1 MQGQRGQKNHIGLYS
16 KNMKINSLAFNNGKS
31 IPSQYTCD
39 GEGVNPELVF
49 SDVPTGAKSLA
60 LIMDDPDSPTGIW
73 THWLLWNI
81 SPNIKE
87 ISEGKV
93 PRGAVQGET
102 TFGASHYGGPC
113 PGKGNHRYF
122 FKLYALDT
130 MLNIPAGTVKDKFIE
145 IMKGHII
152 AEAEMYGWYERKKQD
167 N

>member
-1 MQGQRGQKNHIGLYS
+1 MNIKS
-16 KNMKINSLAFNNGKS
+16 PTFNNGKS

-60 LIMDDPDSPTGIW
+60 LIMDNPDSPTGIW

>member
-60 LIMDDPDSPTGIW
+60 LIVDDPDSPTGIW

-81 SPNIKE
+81 PPSIKE
-87 ISEGKV
+87 IAEGKV

-102 TFGASHYGGPC
+102 TFGASRYGGPC

>member
-1 MQGQRGQKNHIGLYS
+1 MNIKS
-16 KNMKINSLAFNNGKS
+16 PAFNNGKS

-39 GEGVNPELVF
+39 GEDINPELVF

-81 SPNIKE
+81 PPTTKE
-87 ISEGKV
+87 INEGKV
-93 PRGAVQGET
+93 PRGVVQGET
-102 TFGASHYGGPC
+102 TFGAAHYGGPC

-130 MLNIPAGTVKDKFIE
+130 ILDLSTGSEKDTLVE
-145 IMKGHII
+145 AMKGHIVS
-152 AEAEMYGWYERKKQD
+152 EAEMYGWYESRTKSRTRGEEH
-167 N
+167 NI

>member
-1 MQGQRGQKNHIGLYS
+1 MTIK
-16 KNMKINSLAFNNGKS
+16 SLAFNNGKS

-39 GEGVNPELVF
+39 GEDTSPQLMF
-49 SDVPTGAKSLA
+49 SDVPAGAKSLA

-81 SPNIKE
+81 SPTTKE
-87 ISEGKV
+87 IGEGKI

-102 TFGASHYGGPC
+102 TFGASRYGGPC

-130 MLNIPAGTVKDKFIE
+130 ILNIKVGAEKEALVDA
-145 IMKGHII
+145 MKGHILT
-152 AEAEMYGWYERKKQD
+152 ETEMYGWYERKK
-167 N
+167 

>member
-1 MQGQRGQKNHIGLYS
+1 MNIKS
-16 KNMKINSLAFNNGKS
+16 PTFNNGKS

>member
-1 MQGQRGQKNHIGLYS
+1 MNIKS
-16 KNMKINSLAFNNGKS
+16 PTFNNGKS

-39 GEGVNPELVF
+39 GEDINP
-49 SDVPTGAKSLA
+49 S
-60 LIMDDPDSPTGIW
+60 
-73 THWLLWNI
+73 
-81 SPNIKE
+81 IKE
-87 ISEGKV
+87 IAEGKV

-102 TFGASHYGGPC
+102 TFGASRYGGPC

>member
-1 MQGQRGQKNHIGLYS
+1 MTIKS
-16 KNMKINSLAFNNGKS
+16 SAFNNGKS

-39 GEGVNPELVF
+39 GKDINPQLMF
-49 SDVPTGAKSLA
+49 SDVPESAKNLA
-60 LIMDDPDSPTGIW
+60 LVMDDPDSPTGIW

-81 SPNIKE
+81 SPNTKE

-93 PRGAVQGET
+93 PRGAIQGET
-102 TFGASHYGGPC
+102 TFGVSHYGGPC

-122 FKLYALDT
+122 IKLYALDT
-130 MLNIPAGTVKDKFIE
+130 ILNIPAGTVKDKLIE
-145 IMKGHII
+145 TMKGHII